1 MHVLQR
7 VNFKKKWAW
16 IYKILQNVYGSLYT
30 QKGLWESTGKTTCL
44 CTWHIRARLA
54 HQAVSIQICLSLA
67 SEEVWVLGNLTIIR
81 SCTKKRS
88 PVLLHAY
95 YHSRRSNKA
104 GSIRAQFPSQ
114 NLLSRLLSTSMLHPA
129 SWRSSS
135 FASFGP
141 GWFCGHKVNTSN
153 TLGWTL
159 TKQISPT

>member
-1 MHVLQR
+1 MYMDH
-7 VNFKKKWAW
+7 
-16 IYKILQNVYGSLYT
+16 YT
-30 QKGLWESTGKTTCL
+30 RKRGCENPLGKTTCL

-67 SEEVWVLGNLTIIR
+67 TEEVWVVGNLTIIC
-81 SCTKKRS
+81 SCTNERS

-95 YHSRRSNKA
+95 YHSLGSNKA
-104 GSIRAQFPSQ
+104 ASIRAQFPSQ

-141 GWFCGHKVNTSN
+141 QALGWFSGHNVNTSN